1 MWGLAACDAVVMSLL
16 GHEDLGGAGA
26 GFHYVETG
34 CYGNRARAVD
44 VLGCRY

>member
-1 MWGLAACDAVVMSLL
+1 MQVLASCDAVVMSLL

>member
-1 MWGLAACDAVVMSLL
+1 MPIVTVGDAVVMSLL

-34 CYGNRARAVD
+34 CYGNRACAVD

>member
-1 MWGLAACDAVVMSLL
+1 MPIVTVGDAVVMSPL

>member
-1 MWGLAACDAVVMSLL
+1 MPIVTVGDAVVMSLL
-16 GHEDLGGAGA
+16 GYEDLGGAGA